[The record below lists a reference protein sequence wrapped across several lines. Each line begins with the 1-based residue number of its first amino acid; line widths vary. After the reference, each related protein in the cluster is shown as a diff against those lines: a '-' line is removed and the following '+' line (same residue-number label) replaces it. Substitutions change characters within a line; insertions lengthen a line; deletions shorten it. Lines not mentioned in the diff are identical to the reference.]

1 MRWAESL
8 RGRGFQGR
16 GLMLGGPS
24 VGWGFPWGGASLGGR
39 SFPRGR
45 CFPQRGE
52 GGHLDQPLGSQPLG
66 WLPGIR
72 E

>member
-1 MRWAESL
+1 MMSGVSAGTGLPGAGPHAGRAF
-8 RGRGFQGR
+8 RGVGLPLGR
-16 GLMLGGPS
+16 S
-24 VGWGFPWGGASLGGR
+24 FRGGR

-52 GGHLDQPLGSQPLG
+52 GGHLDQPFRSQPLG